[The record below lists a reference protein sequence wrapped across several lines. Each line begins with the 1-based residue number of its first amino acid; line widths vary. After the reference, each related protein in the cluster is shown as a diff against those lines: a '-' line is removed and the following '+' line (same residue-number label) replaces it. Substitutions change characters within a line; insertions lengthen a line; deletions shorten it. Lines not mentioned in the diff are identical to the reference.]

1 MRKLSPFPTALPKGL
16 KMKDKHF
23 FTKKGAIFCALF
35 SSACF
40 FLIFGTF
47 FCTKN
52 LSGGYAVIEIDGQI
66 AEKRPLTQSGEFTVS
81 GAEGMVFVIEN
92 GGVRVK
98 SSDCPDKICVK
109 TGLVTAEYQSA
120 VCLPNKVAVYVVSGD
135 E

>member
-1 MRKLSPFPTALPKGL
+1 
-16 KMKDKHF
+16 MKDKHF

-35 SSACF
+35 SAACF
-40 FLIFGTF
+40 FLIFGTL

-52 LSGGYAVIEIDGQI
+52 LSGGYAVIEIDGKI
-66 AEKRPLTQSGEFTVS
+66 TEKRPLAQAGEFTVS

-120 VCLPNKVAVYVVSGD
+120 VCLPNKVAVYVVSGN

>member
-1 MRKLSPFPTALPKGL
+1 MRELSPFPTALPKGL

-23 FTKKGAIFCALF
+23 FTKKSAILSAVFAA
-35 SSACF
+35 ACF
-40 FLIFGTF
+40 FLIFGTVF
-47 FCTKN
+47 HTKS

-66 AEKRPLTQSGEFTVS
+66 AEKRLLAQAGEFTVS
-81 GAEGMVFVIEN
+81 GAEGMVFAVEN

-109 TGLVTAEYQSA
+109 TGLVTAEYQTA
-120 VCLPNKVAVYVVSGD
+120 VCLPNKVAVYVVSAD

>member
-1 MRKLSPFPTALPKGL
+1 MRVSSPFPTALPKGL
-16 KMKDKHF
+16 KMKDKRF
-23 FTKKGAIFCALF
+23 FTKKGAILCAVF
-35 SSACF
+35 AAACF
-40 FLIFGTF
+40 YLVFGTVF
-47 FCTKN
+47 HTKS

-81 GAEGMVFVIEN
+81 GAEGMVFSVEN

-109 TGLVTAEYQSA
+109 TGLVTAEYQTA
-120 VCLPNKVAVYVVSGD
+120 VCLPNKVAVYVVNAD

>member
-1 MRKLSPFPTALPKGL
+1 
-16 KMKDKHF
+16 MKDKSF

-35 SSACF
+35 ATACC
-40 FLIFGTF
+40 FLIIGTIF
-47 FCTKN
+47 QTKG

-66 AEKRPLTQSGEFTVS
+66 AEKRLLTQTGEFTVD
-81 GAEGMVFVIEN
+81 GAEGMVFSVEN

-120 VCLPNKVAVYVVSGD
+120 VCLPNRVAVYVVNAD

>member
-1 MRKLSPFPTALPKGL
+1 MRISSPFPTALPKGL

-23 FTKKGAIFCALF
+23 FTKKGAIFSALF
-35 SSACF
+35 SVACF
-40 FLIFGTF
+40 FLIFGTIF
-47 FCTKN
+47 YTRN

-66 AEKRPLTQSGEFTVS
+66 AEKRPLAQAGEFTVS

>member
-1 MRKLSPFPTALPKGL
+1 
-16 KMKDKHF
+16 MKDKRF
-23 FTKKGAIFCALF
+23 FAKKGAILCAAF
-35 SSACF
+35 AAACF
-40 FLIFGTF
+40 YLVFGTVF
-47 FCTKN
+47 HTKS
-52 LSGGYAVIEIDGQI
+52 LSGGYAVIEIDGQT
-66 AEKRPLTQSGEFTVS
+66 AEKRPLTKSGEFTVS

-109 TGLVTAEYQSA
+109 TGLVTAEYQTA

>member
-1 MRKLSPFPTALPKGL
+1 
-16 KMKDKHF
+16 MKDKHF
-23 FTKKGAIFCALF
+23 FTKKSAILCAAF
-35 SSACF
+35 AAACF
-40 FLIFGTF
+40 FLISGTVF
-47 FCTKN
+47 HTKS
-52 LSGGYAVIEIDGQI
+52 LSGGAAVIEIDGQI

-81 GAEGMVFVIEN
+81 GAEGMVFLIEN

-120 VCLPNKVAVYVVSGD
+120 VCLPNKVAVYVVSTD